1 MEINYILIV
10 IAALAQFILGA
21 LWYSPIIFGKWW
33 MEIMEVTNL
42 SKEKLLEMQKKMSP
56 FYALQFF
63 LTLFST
69 FALVN
74 LVGMTTLSIYH
85 LAFWIWIS
93 FIVPTQ
99 ISGVIWGN
107 TKKQFWAK
115 QVFVMVSYQIVGLML
130 AAWILSM

>member
-1 MEINYILIV
+1 MLIV
-10 IAALAQFILGA
+10 VASLAQFILGA

-33 MEIMEVTNL
+33 MEIMEVNNI
-42 SKEKLLEMQKKMSP
+42 SKEKLQEMQKKMGP
-56 FYALQFF
+56 FYALQFL

-74 LVGMTTLSIYH
+74 LTVFTPFSLYH
-85 LAFWIWIS
+85 LAFWIWIG

-99 ISGVIWGN
+99 IAGVIWGN
-107 TKKQFWAK
+107 TKKRFWAK
-115 QVFVMVSYQIVGLML
+115 QIFVMTSYQIVGLML

>member
-1 MEINYILIV
+1 MLIIV
-10 IAALAQFILGA
+10 ASIAQFILGA

-33 MEIMEVTNL
+33 MEIMEVNNI
-42 SKEKLLEMQKKMSP
+42 SREKLQEMQKKMAP

-63 LTLFST
+63 LTVFST

-74 LVGMTTLSIYH
+74 LAAATSFSLYH
-85 LAFWIWIS
+85 VAFWIWIS

-99 ISGVIWGN
+99 ISTVLWGN
-107 TKKQFWAK
+107 TKKRFWAK
-115 QVFVMVSYQIVGLML
+115 QIFVMASYQIVGLML

>member
-1 MEINYILIV
+1 METNYTLIIV
-10 IAALAQFILGA
+10 ASLAQFILGA

-33 MEIMEVTNL
+33 MEIMEVNNI
-42 SKEKLLEMQKKMSP
+42 SKEKLQEMQKKMAP

-74 LVGMTTLSIYH
+74 LTMETDLSVYH
-85 LAFWIWIS
+85 VAFWIWIG

-99 ISGVIWGN
+99 IAGVIWGN
-107 TKKQFWAK
+107 TKKRFWAK
-115 QVFVMVSYQIVGLML
+115 QIFVMTSYQIVGLML
-130 AAWILSM
+130 ATWILSM

>member
-1 MEINYILIV
+1 METNYMLIV
-10 IAALAQFILGA
+10 VASLAQFILGA

-33 MEIMEVTNL
+33 MEIMEVNNI
-42 SKEKLLEMQKKMSP
+42 SKEKLQEMQKKMGP
-56 FYALQFF
+56 FYALQFL

-74 LVGMTTLSIYH
+74 LTVFTPFSLYH
-85 LAFWIWIS
+85 LAFWIWIG

-99 ISGVIWGN
+99 IAGVIWGN
-107 TKKQFWAK
+107 TKKRFWAK
-115 QVFVMVSYQIVGLML
+115 QIFVMTSYQIVGLML